1 MNAASRS
8 RRRFLMSTGGACAAL
23 GAGGWRLL
31 SSGGGEW
38 KGILVE
44 RTSNALGAAVKMSV
58 WHRDKGSGEAALD
71 AAFAELERVESVMS
85 LYRAES
91 QISRLN
97 RDAALEYPH
106 PYLVQVLNHAAK
118 MAERSGGAF
127 DI

>member
-8 RRRFLMSTGGACAAL
+8 RRRFLLSTGGACAAL

-31 SSGGGEW
+31 RQDGGGG

-44 RTSNALGAAVKMSV
+44 RTSHALGAAVKISV
-58 WHRDKGSGEAALD
+58 WHEDKASGEAALD
-71 AAFAELERVESVMS
+71 AAFAELELVESVMS

-97 RDAALEYPH
+97 RKAVIENPH
-106 PYLVQVLNHAAK
+106 PYLV
-118 MAERSGGAF
+118 
-127 DI
+127 